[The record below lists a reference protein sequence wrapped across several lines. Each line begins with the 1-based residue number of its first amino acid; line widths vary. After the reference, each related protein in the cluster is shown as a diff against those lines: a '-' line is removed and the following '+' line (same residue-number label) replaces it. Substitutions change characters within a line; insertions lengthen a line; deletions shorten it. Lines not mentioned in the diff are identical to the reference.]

1 MDPVVTYPE
10 DIQRPVPVL
19 ILFSKR
25 DDFQISEGLVLFFL
39 TVNILLILFAA
50 NI

>member
-1 MDPVVTYPE
+1 MHLVVTYPE

-19 ILFSKR
+19 ILFFKR
-25 DDFQISEGLVLFFL
+25 DDFQVSEGLVLFFL
-39 TVNILLILFAA
+39 TVNVLLIIFAA